1 MILGAGVLGGRY
13 SKKYSGGNYH
23 VGKNGEMNGILV
35 CGINRG
41 ESERGTEIS

>member
-1 MILGAGVLGGRY
+1 MEEDTLRNIVGEIITL
-13 SKKYSGGNYH
+13 
-23 VGKNGEMNGILV
+23 GKNGEMNGILV